1 MRKWPYGGGGTSL
14 EGNLSN
20 EVIIDYTTSVHL
32 KSAPIRG
39 VAIGG
44 SGLIR
49 QGLYMYIFLATVSGI
64 ARNIFYIKV
73 CFAYM

>member
-1 MRKWPYGGGGTSL
+1 MRKWPYGGGVGGTSL

-20 EVIIDYTTSVHL
+20 EVVIDYTTSVHL
-32 KSAPIRG
+32 KSALIRG

-49 QGLYMYIFLATVSGI
+49 QGLYM
-64 ARNIFYIKV
+64 
-73 CFAYM
+73 